1 MYVTEVYDDGSK
13 DAIIESFKDNN
24 DINAV
29 YKAKKLVTALRK
41 TGKQAKGRYTMRLY
55 KEA

>member
-1 MYVTEVYDDGSK
+1 MYVTEVYDDGHK
-13 DAIIESFKDNN
+13 DAVIESFKDNN
-24 DINAV
+24 DVKAV
-29 YKAKKLVTALRK
+29 YQAKKLVTALRA

>member
-1 MYVTEVYDDGSK
+1 MYITEVYDDGHK
-13 DAIIESFKDNN
+13 DAVIESFKDNN
-24 DINAV
+24 DVKAV
-29 YKAKKLVTALRK
+29 YKAKKLVTALRS